1 MRPILDANIKQA
13 AHSERTIPS
22 PKWRRIRLFLSA
34 LLFWNLF
41 IAITIMDGADEV
53 SNRSADTAIVLG
65 AAVYNGRPSPVFAER
80 INHAVTLYNAG
91 KVRKI
96 IFTGGIGN
104 GKSAAESVV
113 GKTYAAQRGVPDNAM
128 LIETQSH
135 TTLQNLLESQKIMRA
150 QNMKSALIV
159 TDPLH
164 NKRSL
169 KMAYGIGMHAAGSPT
184 PTSRYRSARSQ
195 SEFLMREIF
204 YYNVYLFARR

>member
-1 MRPILDANIKQA
+1 MPPILDANIKQIA
-13 AHSERTIPS
+13 CSDRTIPS

-34 LLFWNLF
+34 LLLWNVL

-53 SNRSADTAIVLG
+53 SSGSADAAIVLG
-65 AAVYNGRPSPVFAER
+65 AAVYGDKPSPVFTER
-80 INHAVTLYNAG
+80 ITHAVALYNAG

-96 IFTGGIGN
+96 IFTGGFGG
-104 GKSAAESVV
+104 GKSAAESIV

-135 TTLQNLLESQKIMRA
+135 TTLQNLLEAQKIMRA

-169 KMAYGIGMHAAGSPT
+169 KMAYGIGMQAAGSPT
-184 PTSRYRSARSQ
+184 PTSRYRSVRSQ
-195 SEFLMREIF
+195 SEFLVREIF
-204 YYNVYLFARR
+204 YYNVYLFTRR